1 MFIWENLNCPSQVET
16 FIYLLRFQI
25 YIHIYNS
32 YLEFSKKAFAKRHT
46 FVEEKWVRLSTESVH
61 SLHLLED
68 YFFLDIAQ
76 APFLYQSSNLI
87 FTSAFI
93 DVSRT
98 KFNPIMRRQKTE
110 AFECIATILETFFVQ
125 GFQLQ
130 CPSQESAFCSS
141 SPYTNGF

>member
-1 MFIWENLNCPSQVET
+1 MCM
-16 FIYLLRFQI
+16 
-25 YIHIYNS
+25 YNS
-32 YLEFSKKAFAKRHT
+32 YLGFSKKAFAKRHT

-68 YFFLDIAQ
+68 YFLDIAQ
-76 APFLYQSSNLI
+76 APVLYQSSNLI

-110 AFECIATILETFFVQ
+110 AFECIAILETFFVQ